1 MAFDFVV
8 YFTYVVTMSCGG
20 RFHILIDDDLYCG
33 ILCRRR
39 GVDLLISTLL
49 CYYLVKNRRSSTQTK
64 SVAFLT
70 YSMYVPN

>member
-8 YFTYVVTMSCGG
+8 YFTYVVTMSCGVASYSLTMTCIAVFYVVG
-20 RFHILIDDDLYCG
+20 
-33 ILCRRR
+33 

-49 CYYLVKNRRSSTQTK
+49 CYYLVKNRRGSTQTK